1 MLLCSFLVLTQQC
14 FKKIAHEN
22 MKKVASNVAHIRPK
36 FFFSIYCKKLNVHI
50 GNWAEAPSVISIYF
64 LGF

>member
-1 MLLCSFLVLTQQC
+1 MPLCSFLVLTQQC

-36 FFFSIYCKKLNVHI
+36 FFLVFTAKN
-50 GNWAEAPSVISIYF
+50 
-64 LGF
+64 